1 MSRTTAGS
9 PDDRMEAFLTL
20 AQIRYALPLAALMAV
35 STFATA
41 ASAQSEMQCEIDLQE
56 VDAAMVEATDLTT
69 EQSVQIQEI
78 RDEAQSLCLSGDD
91 AGAQAM
97 LEPVKSFFGLI

>member
-1 MSRTTAGS
+1 
-9 PDDRMEAFLTL
+9 MEAFLTL
-20 AQIRYALPLAALMAV
+20 AQIRYALPLAALLAV
-35 STFATA
+35 PVFATA
-41 ASAQSEMQCEIDLQE
+41 GLAQSGMQCEVDLQE
-56 VDAAMVEATDLTT
+56 VDAALVEATDLTT

-78 RDEAQSLCLSGDD
+78 RDEAQSLCLAGDD

>member
-1 MSRTTAGS
+1 MSRNAAGS

-20 AQIRYALPLAALMAV
+20 TQLRYALPLAALLAV
-35 STFATA
+35 PAFATG
-41 ASAQSEMQCEIDLQE
+41 ASAQGEMQCEIDLQE

-78 RDEAQSLCLSGDD
+78 RDEAQSLCLAGDD